1 MPKRLHIQG
10 LEAEQLSSLSHCTS
24 CFWESGSA
32 INEVFMLDV
41 FVFGFASFDLLTC
54 RAEGHFLPYKRLTLQ
69 LIQLTLDVEKCLS
82 VITYIY
88 C

>member
-1 MPKRLHIQG
+1 
-10 LEAEQLSSLSHCTS
+10 
-24 CFWESGSA
+24 
-32 INEVFMLDV
+32 MLDV